1 MSTEPFVTLAI
12 AIGVGMLVGL
22 QRERSSAGSHIGG
35 IRTFPLVTALGALCA
50 MVSGDVGPWLVAVG
64 FLGVVATA
72 VLGNVVS
79 ITRGDPEPGM
89 TTEVAMLLMFVVGV
103 VLAMDMREVAV
114 AVGVGTAIL
123 LQLKETLH
131 GLVRKIGDQDIRA
144 VLQFALITFIVLP
157 VLPNQ
162 TYGPFEVWNPYR
174 IWLMV
179 VLVVGLSLFG
189 YVALRLFGGRQGAA
203 VAGVLGGLISST
215 ATTVS
220 AARRIKQAPEGKGLM
235 RSTVA
240 VLMLATAV
248 MYVRVGVLIAI
259 VAPNQVRAMALP
271 LGAVGAAV
279 IVLALMSL
287 TRVKN
292 GSEHAAEHQNPAELK
307 GAFVF
312 GALYAVILLV
322 VAASKHW
329 FGDAGLFAAAGI
341 SGLTD
346 MDAITLSSARLA
358 ERGMLDGAVAG
369 RALLLASLSNLVFKT
384 GLAWGLG
391 GRRLAL
397 ELAGWF
403 AVIAG
408 VTVAVWVFAT

>member
-22 QRERSSAGSHIGG
+22 QRERSSAGSHIGE

-50 MVSGDVGPWLVAVG
+50 MVPGDAGPWVVAAG
-64 FLGVVATA
+64 FVGVVATA

-89 TTEVAMLLMFVVGV
+89 TTEIAMLLMFVVGV
-103 VLAMDMREVAV
+103 VMALDMREVAV

-131 GLVRKIGDQDIRA
+131 GLVRKMGDQDIRA
-144 VLQFALITFIVLP
+144 ILQFALITFIVLP
-157 VLPNQ
+157 VLPNE
-162 TYGPFEVWNPYR
+162 TYGPFQVWNPYR

-179 VLVVGLSLFG
+179 VLVVGISLFG

-203 VAGVLGGLISST
+203 MAGVLGGLISST

-220 AARRIKQAPEGKGLM
+220 AARRLKGATADAGLV

-248 MYVRVGVLIAI
+248 MYVRVGALIAV
-259 VAPNQVRAMALP
+259 VAPNQLRAMAMPFGL
-271 LGAVGAAV
+271 VGAAV
-279 IVLALMSL
+279 IVLALFSL

-292 GSEHAAEHQNPAELK
+292 GSEHATEHKNPAELK
-307 GAFVF
+307 GAIVF
-312 GALYAVILLV
+312 GGLYAAILLV
-322 VAASKHW
+322 VAASKAW

-369 RALLLASLSNLVFKT
+369 RALLLASVSNLVFKA

-391 GRRLAL
+391 CRRLGL

-403 AVIAG
+403 AVIAA
-408 VTVAVWVFAT
+408 VTAGVWVFVP